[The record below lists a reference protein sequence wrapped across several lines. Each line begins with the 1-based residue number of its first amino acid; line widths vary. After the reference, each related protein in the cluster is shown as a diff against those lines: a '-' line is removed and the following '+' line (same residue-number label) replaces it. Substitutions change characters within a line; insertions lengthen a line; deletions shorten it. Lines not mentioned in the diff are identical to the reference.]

1 MSLSPTAK
9 SLIYSLNTMTLQ
21 SREPKPITSTAKALV
36 LIEDDRWTNSNCIT
50 IARNTAQIY
59 ALKRNGASRN
69 TGNEDRWPNASVVGL
84 NYQLIIG
91 RKFI

>member
-1 MSLSPTAK
+1 
-9 SLIYSLNTMTLQ
+9 MTLQ